1 MMKSKFVSILIFIFS
16 IEMFSQSENV
26 LRSIAGSAYLDN
38 KSYDVLERLCD
49 EAGGR
54 LLGSPVDEKA
64 MSIMKEE
71 LKNIGYEAK
80 FEKFSIPGWERGDDR
95 VIMKSPT
102 ERKLQA
108 VALGYV
114 DKTPTFTAQVVYAK
128 YGFDEDYQN
137 LDVKNKIVLVTQE
150 SPKGK
155 EPLLRYEML
164 DIAAN
169 HGAKAILYINDRSG
183 FLNLAGVGNFQGN
196 PTKIPAY
203 SLTYEEGKW
212 LERLIERNLPVEIE
226 MTTKSF
232 CKEIN
237 TANIVAS
244 LEGKVKSKI
253 VIGAHFDSWDLGQGG
268 VDNGVGTAI
277 LFDVARLLKTFSP
290 DNYYSI
296 DFVWFNG
303 EEFGLWGSK
312 KYVEMHKQDSIIA
325 MINMDMIGTPTGF
338 NVMGFDEFIPFFE
351 KLKTQLNG
359 FNLTSGVV
367 SAPGTNSD
375 HMYFMFEGIP
385 TFEIQAHLDEN
396 MYKFYHERGD
406 TFDKVNEKYLS
417 DAAAVVS
424 IMINELS
431 NAVELKF
438 AKRTDHEMV
447 QLFKHYGLDKRL
459 KKQKEWIY
467 TED

>member
-1 MMKSKFVSILIFIFS
+1 MNIKIISALVFLTALNLFP
-16 IEMFSQSENV
+16 QSENN
-26 LRSIAGSAYLDN
+26 LRMMVGSAYLEN
-38 KSYDVLERLCD
+38 KSYNMLERLCD

-54 LLGSPVDEKA
+54 ILGSVVNEKA
-64 MSIMKEE
+64 MSIMKDE
-71 LKNIGYEAK
+71 LKKIGYDAK
-80 FEKFSIPGWERGDDR
+80 LEKFSIHGWVRGDDQ

-114 DKTPTFTAQVVYAK
+114 DKTPTFTANVIFAK
-128 YGFDEDYQN
+128 YGFDEDYKN
-137 LDVKNKIVLVTQE
+137 LDVKDKIVLVTQE
-150 SPKGK
+150 APQGK
-155 EPLLRYEML
+155 EQLLRYQAL
-164 DIAAN
+164 DIAVK

-183 FLNLAGVGNFQGN
+183 FLNLAGMGNFQGN
-196 PTKIPAY
+196 KTKIPAY

-212 LERLIERNLPVEIE
+212 LERLIEKNLSVKIE
-226 MTTKSF
+226 MTTNSF

-237 TANIVAS
+237 SANIVAS

-253 VIGAHFDSWDLGQGG
+253 VIGAHFDSWDLGQGA

-290 DNYYSI
+290 NNYYSI

-325 MINMDMIGTPTGF
+325 MINMDMTGTPTGF

-351 KLKTQLNG
+351 NIKTQLNG
-359 FNLTSGVV
+359 FNLSSGVV
-367 SAPGTNSD
+367 SSPGTNSD
-375 HMYFMFEGIP
+375 HMYFMFDGIP

-417 DAAAVVS
+417 DASAVVS
-424 IMINELS
+424 VLVDKLS
-431 NAVELKF
+431 NATNLKF
-438 AKRTDHEMV
+438 KRKSEHEMV
-447 QLFKHYGLDKRL
+447 ELFKHYGLDKKL
-459 KKQKEWIY
+459 KNQGEWIY
-467 TED
+467 KEN

>member
-1 MMKSKFVSILIFIFS
+1 MKIKIVTSLVFLISLNI
-16 IEMFSQSENV
+16 FSQSENS
-26 LRSIAGSAYLDN
+26 LRNIVGSAYLEN
-38 KSYDVLERLCD
+38 KSYNMLERLCD

-54 LLGSPVDEKA
+54 LLGSQINEKA
-64 MSIMKEE
+64 MSIMKDE
-71 LKNIGYEAK
+71 LTKIGYEAK
-80 FEKFSIPGWERGDDR
+80 FEKFTIPGWVRGDDE

-114 DKTPTFTAQVVYAK
+114 NKTPTFTANVIYAK
-128 YGFDEDYQN
+128 YGFEENYAN
-137 LDVKNKIVLVTQE
+137 TDVKDKIVLVTQE
-150 SPKGK
+150 APQGK
-155 EPLLRYEML
+155 EPLLRYQAL
-164 DIAAN
+164 DIAASR
-169 HGAKAILYINDRSG
+169 GAKAILFINDRPG
-183 FLNLAGVGNFQGN
+183 FLNLAGMGNFQGN

-212 LERLIERNLPVEIE
+212 LERLIEKSIPVEIK
-226 MTTKSF
+226 MTTNSY
-232 CKEIN
+232 CKEISS
-237 TANIVAS
+237 ANIVAS

-277 LFDVARLLKTFSP
+277 LFDVARLLKAFSP
-290 DNYYSI
+290 NNYYSI

-325 MINMDMIGTPTGF
+325 MINMDMTGTPTGF
-338 NVMGFDEFIPFFE
+338 NVMGFDEFIPFFQN
-351 KLKTQLNG
+351 LKTQLNG
-359 FNLTSGVV
+359 FNLSSGVV
-367 SAPGTNSD
+367 SSPGTNSD
-375 HMYFMFEGIP
+375 HMYFMFDGIP

-424 IMINELS
+424 ILVKELS
-431 NAVELKF
+431 NAADLNFQRKT
-438 AKRTDHEMV
+438 AHEMV
-447 QLFKHYGLDKRL
+447 ELFKHYGLDKRL
-459 KKQKEWIY
+459 KHQGEWIY
-467 TED
+467 KED